1 MATIKQYLRK
11 WSVMINGEPFI
22 DERDGHQFRCVFD
35 IEVKPGGSAMI
46 AEIQIYN
53 LSRKDIIEQRSDI
66 SFSAGYADNFGV
78 LFDGTVTN
86 IVRERRGPDIVTR
99 LFCRSSMAAT
109 RGIMYGAY
117 GPGANVIDVL
127 RDAAKAWP
135 LYLDIDPSQFSEK
148 DVFPA
153 GWTADPDIPTTLDK
167 LKNMFG
173 FLWTVSRG
181 SLVITRLNEER
192 STTIFDINQFSG
204 MVGSPELIGVGSG
217 VGVEVTTKINPLIQ
231 ASSRINVKSEFTS
244 YQTGS
249 LHIAEMEVDASASG
263 LFNVFKINYLG
274 DTHGSAW
281 DMRIQGFRAGSETPL
296 SMDTGGGLVWG
307 RVVEPEFRAKVRE
320 IAGELG
326 IDPNW
331 LMAVMAF
338 ETGETF
344 NPAEKNKAG
353 SGATGLIQFMP
364 STARDLGTTTA
375 ELAAMTRLQQLKYVK
390 AYFEPYKSRI
400 KNIGDAYMAV
410 FMPAKG
416 IGKSDNFILI
426 DRDTSPTTYRQ
437 NSSLDKNDDGKIT
450 RGEAVERVNK
460 AYIKGKMHMA

>member
-1 MATIKQYLRK
+1 MAGIKQYLRK
-11 WSVMINGEPFI
+11 WAVMINGKPFI

-35 IEVKPGGSAMI
+35 IEVKPGGSAMV

-53 LSRKDIIEQRSDI
+53 LSRKTTIEQRSDI
-66 SFSAGYADNFGV
+66 SFSAGYEDNFGI
-78 LFDGTVTN
+78 LFDGTITN
-86 IVRERRGPDIVTR
+86 IIRERRGPDIITR
-99 LFCRSSMAAT
+99 LFCRSSVAAT
-109 RGIMYGAY
+109 RGVMYGAY

-135 LYLDIDPSQFSEK
+135 LYLDIDLSQFNEK
-148 DVFPA
+148 DIFPA
-153 GWTADPDIPTTLDK
+153 GWTANPDIPTTLDK

-192 STTIFDINQFSG
+192 STTIFDVNQFSG
-204 MVGSPELIGVGSG
+204 MVGHPELIGIGSG

-249 LHIAEMEVDASASG
+249 LHIAEMEVDASANG

-274 DTHGSAW
+274 DTHGAAW

-296 SMDTGGGLVWG
+296 SMDTGNGLVWG

-320 IAGELG
+320 IAERLG

-331 LMAVMAF
+331 MMAVMAF

-344 NPAEKNKAG
+344 SPAEKNKAG

-364 STARDLGTTTA
+364 ETAKELNTTTA
-375 ELAAMTRLQQLKYVK
+375 ALANMTRLQQLDYVEK
-390 AYFEPYKSRI
+390 YFEPYKSRI

-426 DRDTSPTTYRQ
+426 DKDTQPTTYRQ
-437 NSSLDKNDDGKIT
+437 NRSLDKNDDGKIT
-450 RGEAVERVNK
+450 RGEAVARINK
-460 AYIKGKMHMA
+460 SYEKGRSKMA